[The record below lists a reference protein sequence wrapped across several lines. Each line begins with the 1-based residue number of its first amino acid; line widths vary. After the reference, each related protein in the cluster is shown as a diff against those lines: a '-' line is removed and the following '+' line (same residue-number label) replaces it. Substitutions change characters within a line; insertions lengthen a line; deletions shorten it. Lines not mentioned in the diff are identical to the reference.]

1 LLADHPRTWYG
12 PSACG
17 GAGWVVLLVFNGPS
31 AVWCRPSAWWSRTVR
46 SRAADRPPGLRR
58 TTKSFASWFVL
69 SLWDHLGFVPR
80 VGTFVVTT

>member
-12 PSACG
+12 PSACE

-31 AVWCRPSAWWSRTVR
+31 AVWCGPSAWWSRTVR